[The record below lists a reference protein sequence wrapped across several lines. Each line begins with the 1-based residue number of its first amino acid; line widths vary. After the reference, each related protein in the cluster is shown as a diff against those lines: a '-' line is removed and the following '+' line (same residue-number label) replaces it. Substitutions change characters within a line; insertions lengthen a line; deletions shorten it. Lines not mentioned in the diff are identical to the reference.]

1 MTSNSKVSIKVVG
14 VPEHF
19 NFVWQ
24 LGIDSGSFDELGLEV
39 SWRDECLGTGAMCKS
54 LKAGEEDMAVLLT
67 EGAVADILNGGPH
80 RIIGV
85 LVQSPLLWGVHVH
98 ATSGLL
104 APKDLCGK
112 TFGVSRMGSGSHLM
126 ACVFALSQ
134 GWDPAHDLHFEVV
147 GGLDGATKAM
157 KEGRIDVYMWE
168 RLTTKH
174 LVESGEWRS
183 VTLVPTPWS
192 PFVVTATNAFLAAN
206 PDTATSV
213 MTVLSKMSKSL
224 SATDAELTSAI
235 SKRYRLS
242 SSDVGAWL
250 DSAEYDCQPQM
261 TEVMLRQVVNCL
273 ANISAISR
281 PQWAAFHPAKV
292 VSDITT
298 IIPIPEVF
306 LPSWDGTN
314 HAIDV
319 DPSLLWI
326 TG

>member
-1 MTSNSKVSIKVVG
+1 MTTNNRVSIKAVG

-19 NFVWQ
+19 NYVWQ
-24 LGIDSGSFDELGLEV
+24 MGIQSGAFERAGLEV
-39 SWRDECLGTGAMCKS
+39 AWRDECLGTGAMCKS
-54 LKAGEEDMAVLLT
+54 LKAGEEDIAVLLT
-67 EGAVADILNGGPH
+67 EGAIADIMNGGPH

-98 ATSGLL
+98 ASSSLVSPT
-104 APKDLCGK
+104 DLRGR

-134 GWDPAHDLHFEVV
+134 GWDPAHDIRFEVV

-183 VTLVPTPWS
+183 LTLVPTPWS
-192 PFVVTATNAFLAAN
+192 PFVVTATNSFLTTN
-206 PDTATSV
+206 PDAAAAVMSVLGQMSNSLTATD
-213 MTVLSKMSKSL
+213 T
-224 SATDAELTSAI
+224 ELTAAI
-235 SKRYRLS
+235 CQRYRLS

-250 DSAEYDCQPQM
+250 ESAEYNCEPQM

-281 PQWAAFHPAKV
+281 SQWTAFQPASV

-298 IIPIPEVF
+298 IVPIPEVF
-306 LPSWDGTN
+306 LPSWDGTS
-314 HAIDV
+314 HSMDV
-319 DPSLLWI
+319 DPALLWI